1 MPATKSSKLR
11 YRVLRGNEI
20 AIGPG
25 KADLLEAVAE
35 SGSIAEAARLLGL
48 SYMRAWSMLKTMN
61 ACFREPVVEKNRGG
75 DKHGGA
81 LVTDFGRQV
90 LKQYR
95 QLEAK
100 AAKATAKESAAL
112 LKALK

>member
-1 MPATKSSKLR
+1 MAPKKDVKSR

-35 SGSIAEAARLLGL
+35 SGSIAEAARFLGL

-61 ACFREPVVEKNRGG
+61 ACFREPVVEKSRGG
-75 DKHGGA
+75 EKHGGA
-81 LVTDFGRQV
+81 VVTDFGRQV

-100 AAKATAKESAAL
+100 AAKATAKESAVL